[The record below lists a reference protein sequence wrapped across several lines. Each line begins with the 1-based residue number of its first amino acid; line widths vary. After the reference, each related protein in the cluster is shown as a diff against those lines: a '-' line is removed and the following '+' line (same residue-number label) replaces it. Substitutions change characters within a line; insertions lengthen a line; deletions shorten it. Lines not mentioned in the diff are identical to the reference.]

1 MPSKQSMVVAD
12 ESQLV
17 PLDQAQKLEK
27 EPDRLLYL
35 ASATKLAQILEQA
48 TKGEELLSPI
58 QSNLVPLPH
67 QIAALRKVL
76 STPVTRFL
84 LADEVGLG
92 KTIEAGMVMKEL
104 KLRGVAKRILVVVP
118 KGLATQW
125 DAEMRHHFNEQFQ
138 IVNGEDISSL
148 DRLFASDGGAWKVF
162 DQVLVSLDSI
172 KPLVEGTHRRVQ

>member
-1 MPSKQSMVVAD
+1 MKYQIGQWLTYQPDSCECQIVEASDFWETPHYQVWMPSKQSMVVAD
-12 ESQLV
+12 ESQLI
-17 PLDQAQKLEK
+17 PLDLAQNLDK

-35 ASATKLAQILEQA
+35 ASVTKLAQMLEQA
-48 TKGEELLSPI
+48 SRGEELLSPI

-104 KLRGVAKRILVVVP
+104 KLRGAAKRILIVVP

-125 DAEMRHHFNEQFQ
+125 DSEMKNHFNGKRP
-138 IVNGEDISSL
+138 INPS
-148 DRLFASDGGAWKVF
+148 
-162 DQVLVSLDSI
+162 
-172 KPLVEGTHRRVQ
+172 PVQG